1 MIFADFEEGKTYLV
15 TERPFYPPDGSPT
28 VPGKIRTVKIL
39 APASAEN
46 SSVFNGD
53 TTEKPT
59 ANEVIGWS
67 EFLRVENQDT
77 RRIHLLHP
85 ETVESAVPV

>member
-1 MIFADFEEGKTYLV
+1 MILADFAEGKTYLV
-15 TERPFYPPDGSPT
+15 TERPFSPPDGSPT

-39 APASAEN
+39 TPASVEN
-46 SSVFNGD
+46 SSVFNGE

-77 RRIHLLHP
+77 HRIHLLHP
-85 ETVESAVPV
+85 ETVESAVLV